1 MKDEIINIIK
11 EAMGENYKKVL
22 WIFQE
27 HIKNLINCYP
37 NNENGLVFEY
47 KSRISSNDVISIIM
61 FEKTGQR
68 INISLFFENTRKK
81 EKILELNP
89 EEKNSEELILKA
101 LFIKNKKVLLS
112 DLFIL
117 DKVGMYYTRNKMF
130 KEFQKLMI
138 DNKEKGIV
146 WKILCIHIYLMIKS
160 RIILWFYAQKSSAKN
175 AEKRFMLSFSRMKNL
190 FSNVL
195 IAQEKNRKVFYAF

>member
-37 NNENGLVFEY
+37 SNENGLVFEY
-47 KSRISSNDVISIIM
+47 
-61 FEKTGQR
+61 
-68 INISLFFENTRKK
+68 TRKK

-117 DKVGMYYTRNKMF
+117 DKVSMYYTRNKMF

-138 DNKEKGIV
+138 DNKEKGI
-146 WKILCIHIYLMIKS
+146 L
-160 RIILWFYAQKSSAKN
+160 
-175 AEKRFMLSFSRMKNL
+175 
-190 FSNVL
+190 
-195 IAQEKNRKVFYAF
+195 

>member
-37 NNENGLVFEY
+37 SSENGLVFEY
-47 KSRISSNDVISIIM
+47 KSRISSNDVMSIIM
-61 FEKTGQR
+61 FEKIGQK

-89 EEKNSEELILKA
+89 EELILKA

-117 DKVGMYYTRNKMF
+117 DKVSMYYTRNKMF
-130 KEFQKLMI
+130 KEFQKLI
-138 DNKEKGIV
+138 
-146 WKILCIHIYLMIKS
+146 
-160 RIILWFYAQKSSAKN
+160 
-175 AEKRFMLSFSRMKNL
+175 
-190 FSNVL
+190 
-195 IAQEKNRKVFYAF
+195 IAQEKNRKVFYAFSFRKSDKKL

>member
-1 MKDEIINIIK
+1 MNCFKKLKEKWGVAKVKDEIINIIK

-37 NNENGLVFEY
+37 SNENGLVFEY

-61 FEKTGQR
+61 FEKTGQK

-89 EEKNSEELILKA
+89 EELILKA

-117 DKVGMYYTRNKMF
+117 DKISMYYTRNKMF

-146 WKILCIHIYLMIKS
+146 WKILYIYYSI
-160 RIILWFYAQKSSAKN
+160 N
-175 AEKRFMLSFSRMKNL
+175 
-190 FSNVL
+190 
-195 IAQEKNRKVFYAF
+195 

>member
-1 MKDEIINIIK
+1 
-11 EAMGENYKKVL
+11 
-22 WIFQE
+22 
-27 HIKNLINCYP
+27 
-37 NNENGLVFEY
+37 
-47 KSRISSNDVISIIM
+47 M
-61 FEKTGQR
+61 FEKIGQK

-89 EEKNSEELILKA
+89 KEKNPEELILKA

-117 DKVGMYYTRNKMF
+117 DKISMYYTRNKMF

-146 WKILCIHIYLMIKS
+146 
-160 RIILWFYAQKSSAKN
+160 
-175 AEKRFMLSFSRMKNL
+175 
-190 FSNVL
+190 
-195 IAQEKNRKVFYAF
+195 

>member
-37 NNENGLVFEY
+37 SNENGLVFEY

-61 FEKTGQR
+61 FEKTGQK

-89 EEKNSEELILKA
+89 EEKNPEELILKA

-117 DKVGMYYTRNKMF
+117 DKVSMYYTRNKMF
-130 KEFQKLMI
+130 KEFQKLI
-138 DNKEKGIV
+138 
-146 WKILCIHIYLMIKS
+146 
-160 RIILWFYAQKSSAKN
+160 
-175 AEKRFMLSFSRMKNL
+175 
-190 FSNVL
+190 
-195 IAQEKNRKVFYAF
+195 IAQEKNRKVFYAFSFRKSDKKL

>member
-37 NNENGLVFEY
+37 SSENGLVFEY

-61 FEKTGQR
+61 FEKIGQK

-81 EKILELNP
+81 R
-89 EEKNSEELILKA
+89 KN
-101 LFIKNKKVLLS
+101 F
-112 DLFIL
+112 
-117 DKVGMYYTRNKMF
+117 R
-130 KEFQKLMI
+130 
-138 DNKEKGIV
+138 
-146 WKILCIHIYLMIKS
+146 IKS
-160 RIILWFYAQKSSAKN
+160 RRKKSRRVNIKSFIYQK
-175 AEKRFMLSFSRMKNL
+175 
-190 FSNVL
+190 
-195 IAQEKNRKVFYAF
+195 

>member
-1 MKDEIINIIK
+1 MDLFLALGLVKLIEKYGVAKVKDEIINIIK

-37 NNENGLVFEY
+37 SNENGLVFEY

-117 DKVGMYYTRNKMF
+117 DKVGMYYTRNKIF

-146 WKILCIHIYLMIKS
+146 
-160 RIILWFYAQKSSAKN
+160 
-175 AEKRFMLSFSRMKNL
+175 
-190 FSNVL
+190 
-195 IAQEKNRKVFYAF
+195 

>member
-37 NNENGLVFEY
+37 SSENGLVFEY

-61 FEKTGQR
+61 FEKIGQK

-117 DKVGMYYTRNKMF
+117 DKVSMYYTRNKMF

-138 DNKEKGIV
+138 NNKEKGIV
-146 WKILCIHIYLMIKS
+146 
-160 RIILWFYAQKSSAKN
+160 
-175 AEKRFMLSFSRMKNL
+175 
-190 FSNVL
+190 
-195 IAQEKNRKVFYAF
+195 

>member
-37 NNENGLVFEY
+37 SNENGLVFEY

-61 FEKTGQR
+61 FEKTGQK

-89 EEKNSEELILKA
+89 EELILKA

-117 DKVGMYYTRNKMF
+117 DKISMYYTRNKMF

-146 WKILCIHIYLMIKS
+146 
-160 RIILWFYAQKSSAKN
+160 
-175 AEKRFMLSFSRMKNL
+175 
-190 FSNVL
+190 
-195 IAQEKNRKVFYAF
+195 

>member
-27 HIKNLINCYP
+27 HIKKLINCYP
-37 NNENGLVFEY
+37 SNENGLVFEY

-61 FEKTGQR
+61 FEKTGQK

-117 DKVGMYYTRNKMF
+117 DKVSMYYTRNKMF

-146 WKILCIHIYLMIKS
+146 
-160 RIILWFYAQKSSAKN
+160 
-175 AEKRFMLSFSRMKNL
+175 
-190 FSNVL
+190 
-195 IAQEKNRKVFYAF
+195 

>member
-27 HIKNLINCYP
+27 HIKNLTNYYHSSGS
-37 NNENGLVFEY
+37 GLVFEY
-47 KSRISSNDVISIIM
+47 KSKICLNDVISIIM
-61 FEKTGQR
+61 FENIEQK
-68 INISLFFENTRKK
+68 INISLFFKNTRKK

-117 DKVGMYYTRNKMF
+117 DKVSMYYTRNKMF

-138 DNKEKGIV
+138 DNKEKGI
-146 WKILCIHIYLMIKS
+146 L
-160 RIILWFYAQKSSAKN
+160 
-175 AEKRFMLSFSRMKNL
+175 
-190 FSNVL
+190 
-195 IAQEKNRKVFYAF
+195 

>member
-37 NNENGLVFEY
+37 SNENGLVFEY

-61 FEKTGQR
+61 FEKTGQK

-89 EEKNSEELILKA
+89 EELILKA

-117 DKVGMYYTRNKMF
+117 DKVSMYYTRNKMF

-138 DNKEKGIV
+138 DNKEKGI
-146 WKILCIHIYLMIKS
+146 L
-160 RIILWFYAQKSSAKN
+160 
-175 AEKRFMLSFSRMKNL
+175 
-190 FSNVL
+190 
-195 IAQEKNRKVFYAF
+195 

>member
-37 NNENGLVFEY
+37 SNENGLVFEY

-61 FEKTGQR
+61 FEKTGQK

-117 DKVGMYYTRNKMF
+117 DKVSMYYTRNKMF

-138 DNKEKGIV
+138 DNKEK
-146 WKILCIHIYLMIKS
+146 IYVEFQANEKFIFKCPNCS
-160 RIILWFYAQKSSAKN
+160 R
-175 AEKRFMLSFSRMKNL
+175 
-190 FSNVL
+190 
-195 IAQEKNRKVFYAF
+195 KNRKVFYAF